1 MENSNIEPRI
11 RIEDSD
17 WWGHIAFIISDML
30 GDHRINGEVRKE
42 YEERIKAVRG

>member
-17 WWGHIAFIISDML
+17 WWGQMASILADFL

-42 YEERIKAVRG
+42 YEERFKQVKG

>member
-17 WWGHIAFIISDML
+17 WWFQVAAVITDML
-30 GDHRINGEVRKE
+30 YDHRINAEVRKE
-42 YEERIKAVRG
+42 YEERIKQVQG